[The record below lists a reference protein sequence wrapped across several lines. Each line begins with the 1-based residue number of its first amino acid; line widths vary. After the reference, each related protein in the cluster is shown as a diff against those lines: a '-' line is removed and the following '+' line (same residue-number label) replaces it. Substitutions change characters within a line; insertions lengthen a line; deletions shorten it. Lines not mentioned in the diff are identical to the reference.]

1 MARLNW
7 KPQVLRRGAIVLS
20 NTGYVSLE
28 YPKTIWQRQT
38 FALLAEEAVVA
49 DAWVAE

>member
-1 MARLNW
+1 
-7 KPQVLRRGAIVLS
+7 VLS
-20 NTGYVSLE
+20 NKDVSL